1 MNTSKIYLFLLCLL
15 ISVLA
20 FATKDRVSHPKS
32 FQFEYL
38 DGSTEKINSEQQ
50 KKLDS
55 IQRDFDLGNLSLS
68 SVIISYNTGENVQI
82 KYVNTHINSIT
93 LKYWN
98 RKIEVPKEYIKQL
111 HGIDFNSTHI
121 SWFHKR
127 RRAFRAKYFSLC
139 INHKTQLKQYS
150 PLTLFAKR
158 KLFQKIRPWK
168 WTRITLL

>member
-20 FATKDRVSHPKS
+20 FATKDRISKPKY

-38 DGSTEKINSEQQ
+38 DGRTEKINSEQLQ
-50 KKLDS
+50 KLDS
-55 IQRDFDLGNLSLS
+55 IQREIDLGSLSLS
-68 SVIISYNTGENVQI
+68 SVIITYKTGENLHI
-82 KYVNTHINSIT
+82 KYLNARVNSIT

-98 RKIEVPKEYIKQL
+98 RKIEVPKEYIKQF
-111 HGIDFNSTHI
+111 HGIDFNSTQI

-127 RRAFRAKYFSLC
+127 RRAFRAKYFSLL
-139 INHKTQLKQYS
+139 INHKTQLKEYS
-150 PLTLFAKR
+150 PLTLYAKR
-158 KLFQKIRPWK
+158 KLFQKVRPWK